1 MENQD
6 RAILEAIGEEKLF
19 QYLFEKSQI
28 DEKFIIQC
36 ISFMFSGV
44 YKLKSTYQ
52 NLFMNSNTT
61 VLLLANI
68 IRENKSKIK
77 LTQEEEIL
85 IENILKD
92 IDEDVLKSIKNSLV
106 QNNEVTNG

>member
-6 RAILEAIGEEKLF
+6 RTILNALGDDKIFE
-19 QYLFEKSQI
+19 YLFEKSQI

-68 IRENKSKIK
+68 IKENKSKIK

-85 IENILKD
+85 VDNILKD
-92 IDEDVLKSIKNSLV
+92 INEDVITSIKNSLV
-106 QNNEVTNG
+106 QNTEVANG

>member
-6 RAILEAIGEEKLF
+6 RTILNALGDDKIFE
-19 QYLFEKSQI
+19 YLFEKSQI

-52 NLFMNSNTT
+52 NLFMNSSTT

-85 IENILKD
+85 VDNILKD
-92 IDEDVLKSIKNSLV
+92 INEDVITSIKNSLV
-106 QNNEVTNG
+106 QNTEVANG